1 MILVGRNASPF
12 VRRVGVVL
20 QTLGVP
26 YEHKVL
32 STAKDAEAIKRYN
45 PIAKVPVLVLED
57 GEHLIESAA
66 IIEAILEMTPNQKL
80 LALSGAARRQT
91 LQLNGPVQIADE
103 RRDALLSQRAHALG
117 R

>member
-1 MILVGRNASPF
+1 MILVGRYASPF

-20 QTLGVP
+20 QTLGTP

-32 STAKDAEAIKRYN
+32 STAKDVEAIKSYN
-45 PIAKVPVLVLED
+45 PIAKVPVLVLEN

-80 LALSGAARRQT
+80 
-91 LQLNGPVQIADE
+91 
-103 RRDALLSQRAHALG
+103 
-117 R
+117 